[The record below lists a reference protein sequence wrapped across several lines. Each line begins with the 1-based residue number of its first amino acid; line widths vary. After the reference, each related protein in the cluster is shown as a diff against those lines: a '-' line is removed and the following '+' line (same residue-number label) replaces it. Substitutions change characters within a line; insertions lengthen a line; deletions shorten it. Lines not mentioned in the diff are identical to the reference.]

1 MNPLLAIALISALI
15 TVVLVPN
22 EIWKML
28 FVLGTLFVV
37 AQVGWFCLILWM
49 GEIQ

>member
-15 TVVLVPN
+15 TVILVPN

-37 AQVGWFCLILWM
+37 AQVGWFAFVLFIS
-49 GEIQ
+49 EI